1 MRTHALRLRL
11 NYFMTLSKEDVDKFT
26 ERLRSMPYWDLWD
39 CVDEDWKRLY
49 DPTDPF
55 SSWEEELMGMTYI
68 EIRSRHKKMKPL
80 ELINK
85 KTKRLLSQIY
95 KPVRIF
101 WLQRR
106 FNIIVCS
113 PLLISLYIFG
123 IEPTVTFIAYVLGN
137 IWLLWL
143 LVYSPIK
150 FLLRG
155 TEKTKNPIIKK
166 IRAPFSMIGD
176 ALNNIWDKLNNIM
189 SKL

>member
-1 MRTHALRLRL
+1 
-11 NYFMTLSKEDVDKFT
+11 MTLSAEDVYKFN

-85 KTKRLLSQIY
+85 KTKRFLSQIY

-137 IWLLWL
+137 IWLLYM
-143 LVYSPIK
+143 LV
-150 FLLRG
+150 FLPCKAFLWF
-155 TEKTKNPIIKK
+155 TEDNKNSIIKK
-166 IRAPFSMIGD
+166 IRRPLSKIG
-176 ALNNIWDKLNNIM
+176 DKLNDIWIEPI
-189 SKL
+189 K

>member
-1 MRTHALRLRL
+1 
-11 NYFMTLSKEDVDKFT
+11 MTLSAEDVYKFN
-26 ERLRSMPYWDLWD
+26 ERLRSMPYWDLWN
-39 CVDEDWKRLY
+39 CIDEDWKRLY

-137 IWLLWL
+137 IWLLYM
-143 LVYSPIK
+143 LV
-150 FLLRG
+150 FLPCKAFLSF
-155 TEKTKNPIIKK
+155 TEKNENPVIKTVRRPLSK
-166 IRAPFSMIGD
+166 IGD
-176 ALNNIWDKLNNIM
+176 WFNTQFN
-189 SKL
+189 

>member
-1 MRTHALRLRL
+1 MIL
-11 NYFMTLSKEDVDKFT
+11 
-26 ERLRSMPYWDLWD
+26 
-39 CVDEDWKRLY
+39 
-49 DPTDPF
+49 
-55 SSWEEELMGMTYI
+55 
-68 EIRSRHKKMKPL
+68 L

-143 LVYSPIK
+143 LVFSPIK

-176 ALNNIWDKLNNIM
+176 ALNRWNAPQKKKPEKNIDNLWGLKGTEKYWEHVENFGKVLEKKDKEFW
-189 SKL
+189 KEDKGKK